1 MKKKSRVDFH
11 IPFPLHVS
19 IHFLTRNVMLA
30 ELCQNRLQQIAFGYK
45 GLHWME
51 IWLMTKWNFHRP
63 KSVFN
68 VENIN
73 GVSDVFFR
81 YLRKKGWTQLITGSE
96 IVWICKKRNLKISL
110 QVLELFLTN
119 QQTAEFETG
128 FKWFHWKF
136 HLHKRN
142 FPRKNPQRAFS
153 KISHFALKK
162 AFKGFSLNDR
172 SFN

>member
-1 MKKKSRVDFH
+1 MSSFMKKKSRVDFH

-96 IVWICKKRNLKISL
+96 IVWICKKKKFEDLATSTWAFSDKSTNSRIWNRFQVISLKISPS
-110 QVLELFLTN
+110 Q
-119 QQTAEFETG
+119 
-128 FKWFHWKF
+128 KK
-136 HLHKRN
+136 
-142 FPRKNPQRAFS
+142 FS
-153 KISHFALKK
+153 KKK
-162 AFKGFSLNDR
+162 SPESL
-172 SFN
+172 